1 MTPVRGSS
9 AVTGL
14 VAFEGPEGAG
24 KSTQLAR
31 AAAWLAAR
39 GRPARVV
46 REPGTSAVGQ
56 EIRRLLLDPAH
67 DVVPAAEALLFMAA
81 RAQLVERELRPALA
95 AGELVLAD
103 RFFLSTYAYQIHGRG
118 LPEAEVV
125 TANRLAT
132 GGLVP
137 DLTLL
142 VRVSASA
149 GLARAGRRG
158 AHDRMEQAGAA
169 FHARVSEAFDRF
181 ATADWQAAHPECGPI
196 VAVDGTGDEG
206 AVFDRVAAALVARWP
221 ALAGGAPGAGAQ

>member
-1 MTPVRGSS
+1 VTGGS
-9 AVTGL
+9 AVAGL

-67 DVVPAAEALLFMAA
+67 DIAPAAEALLFMAA

-103 RFFLSTYAYQIHGRG
+103 RFFLSTYAYQVHGRG
-118 LPEAEVV
+118 LPEAEVA

-142 VRVSASA
+142 VRVPAGV

-169 FHARVSEAFDRF
+169 FHRRVSEAFDRF
-181 ATADWQAAHPECGPI
+181 ATAPWQAAHPECGPI
-196 VAVDGTGDEG
+196 VTVDGTGDEG
-206 AVFDRVAAALVARWP
+206 AVFDLVAAALVARWP
-221 ALAGGAPGAGAQ
+221 ALAVGAPGGGPQ